1 MRVEFSE
8 AIERRFSGLEI
19 AAPGGSRVGVG
30 RAQIQGKVIAVP
42 IANPL
47 SPGAYRVNWHILSV
61 DGHKTQ
67 GSFMF
72 EVRP

>member
-1 MRVEFSE
+1 
-8 AIERRFSGLEI
+8 
-19 AAPGGSRVGVG
+19 VGH
-30 RAQIQGKVIAVP
+30 AQIQGKVIAVP

-47 SPGAYRVNWHILSV
+47 SPGAYRVNWHVLSV

-67 GSFMF
+67 GSFTF